1 MRSNLDT
8 EITASMEVDG
18 VHIHVDGGLRLIVEN
33 DPYDLLIRTPADD
46 SYSGRLM
53 FSLDDAVDEVF
64 GSVTRQ
70 EHLGL
75 VATLAI
81 TTFSMF
87 EEQEKFT
94 NTLSQ

>member
-1 MRSNLDT
+1 
-8 EITASMEVDG
+8 MEADG
-18 VHIHVDGGLRLIVEN
+18 VHIHVDGELKLIVEN
-33 DPYDLLIRTPADD
+33 DPYDLVIRTPTDD
-46 SYSGRLM
+46 SCASRLM
-53 FSLDDAVDEVF
+53 FTLGDAVDEVF
-64 GSVTRQ
+64 GAVSRQ

>member
-1 MRSNLDT
+1 MRSDLET

-18 VHIHVDGGLRLIVEN
+18 VHIHVDGELKLIVDN

-46 SYSGRLM
+46 SYAGRLM
-53 FSLDDAVDEVF
+53 FSLSDAVEEVF
-64 GSVTRQ
+64 GAVSRQ

-94 NTLSQ
+94 NQLSQ